1 MAAKAMD
8 ARKRFNLN
16 LRIPLGFSARNDD
29 QPIAPPVPAISPEGA
44 TRQLH
49 CRTAHPRVIAG

>member
-1 MAAKAMD
+1 MD

-44 TRQLH
+44 TRRLH